1 MAGVIAYILYHL
13 IGFFT
18 NFFFYQKFNFSFASP
33 QQNQLG
39 LFVILIPSLGGLIAG
54 IMIKYGSTK
63 IIGHGI
69 PEAIES
75 VLLSKSKI
83 EPKVEPKVGILKAL
97 SATITFLGRFR
108 YSWRVWFG
116 MRMIPYVPYLI

>member
-1 MAGVIAYILYHL
+1 
-13 IGFFT
+13 
-18 NFFFYQKFNFSFASP
+18 
-33 QQNQLG
+33 
-39 LFVILIPSLGGLIAG
+39 LIPSLGGLIAG